1 MKMFS
6 KNSDSDVAST
16 GGKRDVTIVN
26 APRKRPDH
34 VRVESHDSIWTI
46 PLTLDE
52 QYILGQAYEQGTDDE
67 AAMLTAFTETIYQ
80 GDGGGTAR
88 LTVEIKPI
96 RPGEV
101 HLMASGSGARFKKAD
116 TLRYEDIGRTLCEW
130 IVEAQ
135 SRKELVSDVVAALA
149 EEKY

>member
-6 KNSDSDVAST
+6 KNCDSDVAPT

-34 VRVESHDSIWTI
+34 VRVETHDSTWTI

-52 QYILGQAYEQGTDDE
+52 QYILGQAYQKDIDDE

-80 GDGGGTAR
+80 GDGGGAVR
-88 LTVEIKPI
+88 LTVEIKPV

-101 HLMASGSGARFKKAD
+101 HLTASGSGRRFNKAD

-130 IVEAQ
+130 IVESQ
-135 SRKELVSDVVAALA
+135 SRKELVSDLVAALA
-149 EEKY
+149 DEKY

>member
-6 KNSDSDVAST
+6 KNSDADVAPT

-34 VRVESHDSIWTI
+34 VRVETHDSTWSI

-52 QYILGQAYEQGTDDE
+52 QYVLGQAYEQGPDDE

-80 GDGGGTAR
+80 GDGGGAVR
-88 LTVEIKPI
+88 LTVEIKPV

-101 HLMASGSGARFKKAD
+101 HLMASGSGRRFNKAD
-116 TLRYEDIGRTLCEW
+116 TLRYEDIGRTVCEW
-130 IVEAQ
+130 IVESQ
-135 SRKELVSDVVAALA
+135 SRKELVSDLVAALA
-149 EEKY
+149 DEKY

>member
-1 MKMFS
+1 MKIFS
-6 KNSDSDVAST
+6 KNSNSDVAPT

-34 VRVESHDSIWTI
+34 VRVETRDSTWTI

-52 QYILGQAYEQGTDDE
+52 QYVLGQAYEQGTDDE

-80 GDGGGTAR
+80 GDGGGAVQ

-101 HLMASGSGARFKKAD
+101 YLTASGSGHRFKKAE
-116 TLRYEDIGRTLCEW
+116 TMGYEDIGRTLCEW
-130 IVEAQ
+130 IAESQ
-135 SRKELVSDVVAALA
+135 SRKELVSDLLAALA
-149 EEKY
+149 DEKY